1 MEGVGWLG
9 LIIIGGLAGWL
20 AGKLMEVRY
29 GIILNIVLGIA
40 GSVIAAGILV
50 QLHVGVPGGRLGYFV
65 TGFIGACILIFLAKL
80 VRR

>member
-1 MEGVGWLG
+1 MESVGWLG
-9 LIIIGGLAGWL
+9 LVIIGGLAGWL

-40 GSVIAAGILV
+40 GSVVAAAILV
-50 QLHVGVPGGRLGYFV
+50 QLHVGVPGGRIGYFV